1 MQAIV
6 VFDPRKRAFVNQEF
20 KIRLDAGRLG
30 LPVNSSITLT
40 SYHPDTLKY
49 EYTAPNDAFAVF
61 SEVFYDKGWKAYI
74 DGKETSIIRADYILR
89 ALQVPGGNHKIE
101 FIFAPESVKTTNLL
115 SGIAS
120 VILVLGWQ
128 VRSGNKTGD
137 AEKILNIQIDPAKN
151 KGYTTTLRLGY
162 GTEDRYQATGM
173 ILAMKEGMQISALG
187 NLNNINAPLFDFNTQ
202 GGGARR
208 RQGGGGA
215 RGGGG
220 MFGGANGITNTGS
233 FGLNYRQDYN
243 DKELGNILGNDRKIE
258 NTKKSVYETL
268 EEDSLHA
275 KNTAFAFI
283 GDYTDIMGA
292 TAIEKL
298 LQFAKEGGEVFIST
312 NYYSSNLLDTLN
324 LSSAYLDVN
333 NFSGFSLLGDI
344 NYSLVNSRKRIKY
357 DKIEQTSIFD
367 LIDSTNI
374 SIAGNAYAG
383 KHAVPN
389 FVEVS
394 WGKGKL
400 YLHHTP
406 EMFTNYYMLQHQ
418 KYDYAASALKLIKA
432 KNIIWCDNYY
442 REGQPSTPLRMILSY
457 EGLREAWYVLL
468 FGLLLFLLFRSK
480 REQRA
485 VEVVTPE
492 PNLSKEFAKTI
503 GTLYYENGEPGNM
516 IGQENRLFPFISKS
530 FSPIRAVE
538 DGKP

>member
-1 MQAIV
+1 MKSTGKFGIIV
-6 VFDPRKRAFVNQEF
+6 
-20 KIRLDAGRLG
+20 
-30 LPVNSSITLT
+30 
-40 SYHPDTLKY
+40 
-49 EYTAPNDAFAVF
+49 
-61 SEVFYDKGWKAYI
+61 
-74 DGKETSIIRADYILR
+74 
-89 ALQVPGGNHKIE
+89 
-101 FIFAPESVKTTNLL
+101 LL
-115 SGIAS
+115 IA
-120 VILVLGWQ
+120 LVLIAII
-128 VRSGNKTGD
+128 D
-137 AEKILNIQIDPAKN
+137 ATSRKPIDWRKSFDQRDKIP
-151 KGYTTTLRLGY
+151 Y
-162 GTEDRYQATGM
+162 GLYVLHQ
-173 ILAMKEGMQISALG
+173 
-187 NLNNINAPLFDFNTQ
+187 
-202 GGGARR
+202 
-208 RQGGGGA
+208 
-215 RGGGG
+215 
-220 MFGGANGITNTGS
+220 
-233 FGLNYRQDYN
+233 
-243 DKELGNILGNDRKIE
+243 ELGNILGKDRKIE

-268 EEDSLHA
+268 EEDSLYA
-275 KNTAFAFI
+275 KNTAFVFI
-283 GDYTDIMGA
+283 GDYIDIMGA
-292 TAIEKL
+292 TATEKL

-333 NFSGFSLLGDI
+333 KFSGFSLLGDI

-457 EGLREAWYVLL
+457 EGLREAWYLLL

-516 IGQENRLFPFISKS
+516 IDKKIDYFLFDIRNHFHLDTLQLKDEKYLSNLSLKAGIPLAETEELMNLITRSRNRKDLSTHDLKFINSKIEEFKTKS
-530 FSPIRAVE
+530 NMI
-538 DGKP
+538 

>member
-1 MQAIV
+1 MKSTGKFGIIV
-6 VFDPRKRAFVNQEF
+6 
-20 KIRLDAGRLG
+20 
-30 LPVNSSITLT
+30 
-40 SYHPDTLKY
+40 
-49 EYTAPNDAFAVF
+49 
-61 SEVFYDKGWKAYI
+61 
-74 DGKETSIIRADYILR
+74 
-89 ALQVPGGNHKIE
+89 
-101 FIFAPESVKTTNLL
+101 LL
-115 SGIAS
+115 IA
-120 VILVLGWQ
+120 LVLIAII
-128 VRSGNKTGD
+128 D
-137 AEKILNIQIDPAKN
+137 ATSRKPIDWRKSFDQRDKIP
-151 KGYTTTLRLGY
+151 Y
-162 GTEDRYQATGM
+162 GLYVLHQ
-173 ILAMKEGMQISALG
+173 
-187 NLNNINAPLFDFNTQ
+187 
-202 GGGARR
+202 
-208 RQGGGGA
+208 
-215 RGGGG
+215 
-220 MFGGANGITNTGS
+220 
-233 FGLNYRQDYN
+233 
-243 DKELGNILGNDRKIE
+243 ELGNILGNDRKIE
-258 NTKKSVYETL
+258 STKKSVYETL

-275 KNTAFAFI
+275 KNTAFVFI
-283 GDYTDIMGA
+283 GEYIDIMGA
-292 TAIEKL
+292 TATEKL

-312 NYYSSNLLDTLN
+312 NYYSANLLDTLN

-333 NFSGFSLLGDI
+333 KFSGFSLLGDI
-344 NYSLVNSRKRIKY
+344 NYSLVNNRKRIKY

-374 SIAGNAYAG
+374 SIVGNAYAG

-457 EGLREAWYVLL
+457 EGLREAWYLLL

-503 GTLYYENGEPGNM
+503 GMLYYENGEPGNM
-516 IGQENRLFPFISKS
+516 VDKKIDYFLFDIRNHFQLDTLQLSDEKFLNNLSLKAGIPLAETEELINLITRYRNRKDLSTHDLKFINSKIEEFKTKS
-530 FSPIRAVE
+530 NMI
-538 DGKP
+538 